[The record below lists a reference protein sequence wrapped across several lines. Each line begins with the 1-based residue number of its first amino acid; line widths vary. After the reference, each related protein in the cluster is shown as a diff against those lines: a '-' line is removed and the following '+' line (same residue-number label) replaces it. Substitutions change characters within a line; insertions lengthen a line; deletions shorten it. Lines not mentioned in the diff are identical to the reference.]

1 MKLFSIEPH
10 TDAVLT
16 FDDWSESAV
25 SAVVPLSL
33 FDSMPEAAVDASVP
47 AFEFASV
54 ELSVDALSS
63 ATMAEASPESVVPG
77 FVIVVSSE
85 SEEPPQDERAEAAKK
100 SSGMVRLY
108 IFTPEL
114 TAGYLLTELKRLFA
128 TRNIKLITKTT
139 VKS

>member
-16 FDDWSESAV
+16 VDDWSESAV

-63 ATMAEASPESVVPG
+63 ATMADASPESVVPG

-85 SEEPPQDERAEAAKK
+85 FEEPPQDDRADAAKK

-114 TAGYLLTELKRLFA
+114 TAGYLLTELKRIFS
-128 TRNIKLITKTT
+128 TR
-139 VKS
+139 KSN